1 MVVYCNPM
9 LTMTDPRL
17 QDWLSR
23 LARNGPWLGSMLI
36 AALIA
41 IELARIT
48 VMVAGSNQLRSV
60 ALPGAHPGPAMSDGM
75 RRAAINVQSV
85 ANAHLFGIAAPDPST
100 QDPNNAPPTTANLVL
115 AGTIAT
121 QDPTHGVAIISDGG
135 PSKVYSVGDNL
146 SGFRLHSVYLDHV
159 ILDRGGSLETL
170 SLPRQLPASH
180 VAAVRPGAQPA
191 VENLKRMV
199 AQDPNILAQIMRAV
213 PSYDSAAGKLRGF
226 RIYPGKNR
234 SAFNNLGLRPGD
246 LVTAINGTPLDDP
259 QRGQE
264 IMNTVETADRATVT
278 IERGGQ
284 AQDLTLNIAQVAT
297 EATNGIASAA
307 AEPNSPDSAPAT
319 PNPAAVGR
327 QGSPLG
333 GPGGLMNRLAPGGQG
348 FGAPGGLGGPG
359 RRGNPGGSI
368 PPMSPTPTPPPAPE
382 PDPLPDDR

>member
-9 LTMTDPRL
+9 FTMTDPRIEE
-17 QDWLSR
+17 WLSR

-48 VMVAGSNQLRSV
+48 VMVVGSNQLRSV
-60 ALPGAHPGPAMSDGM
+60 ALPAHQGAGLSAGM
-75 RRAAINVQSV
+75 RRAAINVQAITNV
-85 ANAHLFGIAAPDPST
+85 HLFGIAAPDPSM

-121 QDPTHGVAIISDGG
+121 QDPMHGVAIISDGG

-170 SLPRQLPASH
+170 SLPRQLPPAR
-180 VAAVRPGAQPA
+180 AAVARTGAAPSI
-191 VENLKRMV
+191 ENLKRMV

-234 SAFNNLGLRPGD
+234 TAFNNLGLRPGD

-264 IMNTVETADRATVT
+264 IMNTIETADRATVT

-297 EATNGIASAA
+297 EATNGIANAA
-307 AEPNSPDSAPAT
+307 AEPNTSDSTPAPN
-319 PNPAAVGR
+319 NPAALGR
-327 QGSPLG
+327 QNSAAGAPA
-333 GPGGLMNRLAPGGQG
+333 GLMNRFAPGGQG
-348 FGAPGGLGGPG
+348 FGGPGGLGGLG
-359 RRGNPGGSI
+359 RRGNPGGSM
-368 PPMSPTPTPPPAPE
+368 PPMSPTPTPAPE
-382 PDPLPDDR
+382 PEPQPEDR

>member
-1 MVVYCNPM
+1 MF
-9 LTMTDPRL
+9 TMTDPRIEE
-17 QDWLSR
+17 WLSR

-41 IELARIT
+41 IELARIS
-48 VMVAGSNQLRSV
+48 VMVVGSNQLRSV
-60 ALPGAHPGPAMSDGM
+60 ALPAHQGAGM
-75 RRAAINVQSV
+75 IAGVRRASINVQGIT
-85 ANAHLFGIAAPDPST
+85 NAHLFGIAAPDPSM

-121 QDPTHGVAIISDGG
+121 QDPMHGVAIISDGG

-170 SLPRQLPASH
+170 SLPRQFPPAR
-180 VAAVRPGAQPA
+180 AAVARTGAAPSI
-191 VENLKRMV
+191 ENLKRMV

-234 SAFNNLGLRPGD
+234 TAFNNLGLRPGD
-246 LVTAINGTPLDDP
+246 LVTAINSTPLDDP

-264 IMNTVETADRATVT
+264 IMNTIETADRATVT

-297 EATNGIASAA
+297 EATNGIANAT
-307 AEPNSPDSAPAT
+307 AEPNTSDSMPAPN
-319 PNPAAVGR
+319 NPAALGR
-327 QGSPLG
+327 QNAAAGAPASP
-333 GPGGLMNRLAPGGQG
+333 MNRFAPGGQG
-348 FGAPGGLGGPG
+348 FGGAGGLGGPG
-359 RRGNPGGSI
+359 RRGNPGGSM

-382 PDPLPDDR
+382 PQPDDR

>member
-1 MVVYCNPM
+1 MVDYCKPM
-9 LTMTDPRL
+9 LTMTDPRF

-48 VMVAGSNQLRSV
+48 VMLLGANQV
-60 ALPGAHPGPAMSDGM
+60 HAVQVPGAHPGAGMSAGM
-75 RRAAINVQSV
+75 RRAAINVQAV
-85 ANAHLFGIAAPDPST
+85 TNAHLFGTAAADPST

-121 QDPTHGVAIISDGG
+121 QDPLHGVAIISDGG

-159 ILDRGGSLETL
+159 ILDRSGSLETL
-170 SLPRQLPASH
+170 SLPRQLPPAR
-180 VAAVRPGAQPA
+180 AAVARTGASPS

-246 LVTAINGTPLDDP
+246 LVTAINGTALDDP
-259 QRGQE
+259 QHGQE

-278 IERGGQ
+278 IERSGQ
-284 AQDLTLNIAQVAT
+284 VQDLTLNIAQVAT
-297 EATNGIASAA
+297 EATNGIVNAT
-307 AEPNSPDSAPAT
+307 AEPNTSDGAPA
-319 PNPAAVGR
+319 PNNPAALGR
-327 QGSPLG
+327 QNSPSG
-333 GPGGLMNRLAPGGQG
+333 APGGLMNRFSPGGQG
-348 FGAPGGLGGPG
+348 FNGPGGLGGPG
-359 RRGNPGGSI
+359 RRGNPGGSM
-368 PPMSPTPTPPPAPE
+368 PPMAPTPTPPAPAPE
-382 PDPLPDDR
+382 PQPDDQ

>member
-1 MVVYCNPM
+1 MVDYCKPM
-9 LTMTDPRL
+9 FTMTDPRI
-17 QDWLSR
+17 QDWLTR
-23 LARNGPWLGSMLI
+23 LTRNGPWLGSMLI

-48 VMVAGSNQLRSV
+48 VMLASSNQLRPV
-60 ALPGAHPGPAMSDGM
+60 ALPAAGPGMGAGM

-85 ANAHLFGIAAPDPST
+85 ASAHLFGIAAPEPGL

-170 SLPRQLPASH
+170 SLPRQFLPSH
-180 VAAVRPGAQPA
+180 VAATRSGAPPA
-191 VENLKRMV
+191 VENLKRLV
-199 AQDPNILAQIMRAV
+199 AQDPNILAQVMRAV

-246 LVTAINGTPLDDP
+246 LVTAINGSPLDDP

-284 AQDLTLNIAQVAT
+284 AQDLTLNIAQVVT
-297 EATNGIASAA
+297 EATNGIASAT
-307 AEPNSPDSAPAT
+307 AEPNATDSTPAQ
-319 PNPAAVGR
+319 PNPAAASRPGAPNG
-327 QGSPLG
+327 GSN
-333 GPGGLMNRLAPGGQG
+333 GLNRFSPGGQG
-348 FGAPGGLGGPG
+348 FGVPGGLGGPG
-359 RRGNPGGSI
+359 RRGNPAGAM
-368 PPMSPTPTPPPAPE
+368 PPMGPTPTPPPAPE
-382 PDPLPDDR
+382 PEPQPDDR

>member
-9 LTMTDPRL
+9 FTMTDPRIEE
-17 QDWLSR
+17 WLSR

-41 IELARIT
+41 IELARIS
-48 VMVAGSNQLRSV
+48 VMVVGSNQLRSV
-60 ALPGAHPGPAMSDGM
+60 ALPAHQGAGM
-75 RRAAINVQSV
+75 IAGVRRASINVQGIT
-85 ANAHLFGIAAPDPST
+85 NAHLFGIAAPDPSM

-121 QDPTHGVAIISDGG
+121 QDPMHGVAIISDGG

-170 SLPRQLPASH
+170 SLPRQFPPAR
-180 VAAVRPGAQPA
+180 AAVARTGAAPSI
-191 VENLKRMV
+191 ENLKRMV

-234 SAFNNLGLRPGD
+234 TAFNNLGLRPGD
-246 LVTAINGTPLDDP
+246 LVTAINSTPLDDP

-264 IMNTVETADRATVT
+264 IMNTIETADRATVT

-297 EATNGIASAA
+297 EATNGIANAT
-307 AEPNSPDSAPAT
+307 AEPNTSDSMPAPN
-319 PNPAAVGR
+319 NPAALGR
-327 QGSPLG
+327 QNAAAGAPASP
-333 GPGGLMNRLAPGGQG
+333 MNRFAPGGQG
-348 FGAPGGLGGPG
+348 FGGAGGLGGPG
-359 RRGNPGGSI
+359 RRGNPGGSM
-368 PPMSPTPTPPPAPE
+368 PPMSPTPTPAPE
-382 PDPLPDDR
+382 PEPQPDDR